1 MDASNSVK
9 NEAEEM
15 IADDWEELDVKEEE
29 ETEVKREPE
38 EETMKSEPSDV
49 GEKFQTSDEKLA
61 SEYRKQRMSK
71 GYASMFEFRKKL
83 PAYKQRRE
91 LIELVNSN
99 QVVVVSGETGCG
111 KTTQVPQFILED
123 ALESG
128 RGSSCRDL
136 VQLCQEFHFINL
148 NNMN

>member
-1 MDASNSVK
+1 MLMVPQAAMDASNCVK
-9 NEAEEM
+9 KEAEEM
-15 IADDWEELDVKEEE
+15 IADDWEELDVKEKQ

-38 EETMKSEPSDV
+38 SETVKSEPSDV
-49 GEKFQTSDEKLA
+49 GEKFQTSDDRLA

-99 QVVVVSGETGCG
+99 QGRNSIDILQTSPDLSLNLS
-111 KTTQVPQFILED
+111 QVMLGVLRNI
-123 ALESG
+123 
-128 RGSSCRDL
+128 
-136 VQLCQEFHFINL
+136 
-148 NNMN
+148 